1 MLKERV
7 MDDPHSVNSPR
18 RVLSLSRKRKETLVF
33 PEHDDQASG
42 FGVSGEHG
50 PKPSEVY
57 GFVGSISTVV
67 ATAIFLIWAYAP
79 DRWLHTIGIFYY
91 PSRASSYTDRR
102 LAVEKNRRSE
112 ATIDGRYWALAVPT
126 YAMVTVILAIGFYI
140 GLNFM
145 ATPPPTSLNTMFG
158 KPYPPFLF
166 DEYSREPLRSE
177 PSVKGNEQPIKP
189 LSDIG
194 IDQINDLMFNV

>member
-67 ATAIFLIWAYAP
+67 ATE
-79 DRWLHTIGIFYY
+79 HHH
-91 PSRASSYTDRR
+91 RR

-112 ATIDGRYWALAVPT
+112 ATIDGRCSSSLLPLPYWALAVPT

-145 ATPPPTSLNTMFG
+145 ATPPPTSLNTMF
-158 KPYPPFLF
+158 

-194 IDQINDLMFNV
+194 INQINDLMFNV

>member
-7 MDDPHSVNSPR
+7 MDDPCSVNSPR
-18 RVLSLSRKRKETLVF
+18 RVLSLSRKRKETLLF
-33 PEHDDQASG
+33 PELDDQASG

-91 PSRASSYTDRR
+91 PSR
-102 LAVEKNRRSE
+102 
-112 ATIDGRYWALAVPT
+112 YWALAVPT

-145 ATPPPTSLNTMFG
+145 ATPPPTSLNTMF
-158 KPYPPFLF
+158 

-177 PSVKGNEQPIKP
+177 PSVKGNQQPIKA

>member
-1 MLKERV
+1 MLKERA
-7 MDDPHSVNSPR
+7 MDDPCSVNSPR
-18 RVLSLSRKRKETLVF
+18 RVLSLSRKRKETLLF
-33 PEHDDQASG
+33 PELDDQASG

-79 DRWLHTIGIFYY
+79 DSWLHTIGIFYY
-91 PSRASSYTDRR
+91 PS
-102 LAVEKNRRSE
+102 
-112 ATIDGRYWALAVPT
+112 RYWALAVPT

-145 ATPPPTSLNTMFG
+145 ATPPPTSLNTMF
-158 KPYPPFLF
+158 

-194 IDQINDLMFNV
+194 INQINDLMFNV

>member
-1 MLKERV
+1 
-7 MDDPHSVNSPR
+7 MDDSHSVNSPR

-50 PKPSEVY
+50 PKPSEVC

-67 ATAIFLIWAYAP
+67 ATAIFLIWGYAP

-91 PSRASSYTDRR
+91 PS
-102 LAVEKNRRSE
+102 
-112 ATIDGRYWALAVPT
+112 RYWALAVPT

-145 ATPPPTSLNTMFG
+145 ATPPPTSLNTMF
-158 KPYPPFLF
+158 

-177 PSVKGNEQPIKP
+177 PSVKGNQQPIKA